1 MTGRTITSKVSGYRT
16 IPWAELKTFEFNTLK
31 ERGPGDVV
39 KLKNAIVSDGFA
51 FPIEVWAGHRYVID
65 GHGRDIALRQLEKE
79 GYEIPEIPV
88 IEIEAPTKEAAKRLV
103 LMRSSIHGRITQA
116 SVDRFVEDIDTTNLD
131 LVISIP
137 GIDIGVAGSE
147 IGDGDAIDD
156 FESVDV
162 DEEEDAM
169 TCPQCGH
176 RFMR

>member
-1 MTGRTITSKVSGYRT
+1 MGRKIINTVGGFRT
-16 IPWAELKTFEFNTLK
+16 IPWSELKTYDYNDLK
-31 ERGPGDVV
+31 EREVGSVV
-39 KLKNAIVSDGFA
+39 ILKNAIMNSGFS
-51 FPIEVWAGHRYVID
+51 FPMDVWAGHRYVID
-65 GHGRDIALRQLEKE
+65 GKGRELALRQLEKE
-79 GYEIPEIPV
+79 GYEIPDIPV

-137 GIDIGVAGSE
+137 GIDIGIAGSE
-147 IGDGDAIDD
+147 MGDGDAIDD

-162 DEEEDAM
+162 DEEDDTM